1 MNANERRAFDL
12 YYQHRRKEEK
22 ANLRY
27 FIVQKF
33 CGLIMIAVAV
43 TCWTL
48 IGEYTASTIFCLPLG
63 VYLLFT
69 KQKVMDF

>member
-1 MNANERRAFDL
+1 MEMWEREAFDL
-12 YYQHRRKEEK
+12 YYQSRRKKEK

-27 FIVQKF
+27 FLAQKF
-33 CGLIMIAVAV
+33 CGFV
-43 TCWTL
+43 L
-48 IGEYTASTIFCLPLG
+48 IGVGIVSAIFLGDATINVITLPLG